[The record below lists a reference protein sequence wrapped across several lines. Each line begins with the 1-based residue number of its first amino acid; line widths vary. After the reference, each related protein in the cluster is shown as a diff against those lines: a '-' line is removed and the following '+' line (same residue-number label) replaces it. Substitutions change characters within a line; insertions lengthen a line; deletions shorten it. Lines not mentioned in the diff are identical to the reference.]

1 MLLFSSSPGPKF
13 TPSSSRLDT
22 GEKLIIAS
30 SDTKDVY
37 IRPCI
42 SLIGHHMQIYTCLFT
57 SFLVVRNAVFL
68 IITGG
73 GKDFRFPNEK
83 FPDFVHP
90 YNLSKNNSFL
100 TAEAINLFYCS
111 HREKKKGTRMWNAW
125 VLCVFVLFYHGNWR
139 EAGLQLIKG
148 MTSWYY
154 AVTKSFIIVDMGF
167 RNPPLVCLFPV
178 QNITKKIKI

>member
-1 MLLFSSSPGPKF
+1 MLLFSSNPGPKF
-13 TPSSSRLDT
+13 TTSSSRLDT

-57 SFLVVRNAVFL
+57 SFLVIRNAVFL

-73 GKDFRFPNEK
+73 GKDFRFSYEK

-90 YNLSKNNSFL
+90 YNLLEYF
-100 TAEAINLFYCS
+100 
-111 HREKKKGTRMWNAW
+111 
-125 VLCVFVLFYHGNWR
+125 
-139 EAGLQLIKG
+139 
-148 MTSWYY
+148 
-154 AVTKSFIIVDMGF
+154 
-167 RNPPLVCLFPV
+167 
-178 QNITKKIKI
+178 QNKEIDSNKTL